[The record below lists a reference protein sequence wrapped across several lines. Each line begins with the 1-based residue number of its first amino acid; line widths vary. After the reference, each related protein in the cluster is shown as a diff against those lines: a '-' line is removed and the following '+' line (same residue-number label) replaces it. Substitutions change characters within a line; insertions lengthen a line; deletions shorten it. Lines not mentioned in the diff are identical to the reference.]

1 MSIDNEYIKKL
12 QKMIDFEVEDTNSS
26 QYSHHRNE
34 LLAEAEKDNF
44 FRLLSFVE
52 ESFTTQKAIIRDS
65 KQGLFSTL
73 SLIDKSNIAILEGK
87 IARVQNEKE
96 KLEDF
101 FKKVKDNRDNVYESN
116 MQVRKRNIDY
126 LQGQINDAL
135 NSTNSTKKSITESEI
150 KKSPPMVRYTF
161 NDAIN
166 DLNICL
172 SNCDDEETRKDIEET
187 KLNLIKKHSSTLKNL
202 VENGYVA
209 SSQTKGE

>member
-1 MSIDNEYIKKL
+1 MSIDNEYIK
-12 QKMIDFEVEDTNSS
+12 NSN
-26 QYSHHRNE
+26 R
-34 LLAEAEKDNF
+34 
-44 FRLLSFVE
+44 
-52 ESFTTQKAIIRDS
+52 
-65 KQGLFSTL
+65 GLFSSFTIGDMNNL
-73 SLIDKSNIAILEGK
+73 RILDSK
-87 IARVQNEKE
+87 ISKIKTEKE
-96 KLEDF
+96 NLESF
-101 FKKVKDNRDNVYESN
+101 FKEAKDNRERVYELS
-116 MQVRKRNIDY
+116 MKAHKRNIDY
-126 LQGQINDAL
+126 LQGQINDAI
-135 NSTNSTKKSITESEI
+135 NSTKKSIPESEI